1 MSQSEAVLSQGKPG
15 SREALML
22 PAFAGALLLSA
33 LLLFSVQ
40 PMFTKMMLPSLGGS
54 PAIWSVAMVFFQI
67 MLLLG
72 YLWAHALTRLFSL
85 PVAAIAHLCLTIAAF
100 VVLPLA
106 WPIVSAPSA
115 EGGQALWLVGAFAAS
130 VGLPFFALAGNG
142 PLLQAW
148 FARSGHRAA
157 GDPYFLYAA
166 SNAGS
171 FVALLAYPLLIEP
184 FFGLRAQSI
193 AWTWGFTGLLLALV
207 LCAWLALTAREAAH
221 VKNPAPQ
228 AKVAISWR
236 DRLAWIGLSSV
247 PSGLLVAAT
256 AHISTDIAAAPLLWV
271 APLALFLL
279 TFIIAFRDKPPV
291 SMRVLFL
298 AQAFL
303 AGLALSSLIGAATN
317 IPLQLGTH
325 LLLLFVAS
333 LSIHHTLYKRRP
345 AASGLT
351 DFYVCMSLGGALGG
365 LFAALLAPALFSSVL
380 EYPILIVAIFLCQ
393 PGACVFS
400 AQGLR
405 TAAGFAIFAVTTLV
419 ALYVF
424 ASDAHVSDVMR
435 AVLIVSL
442 AAPMLILRERP
453 ALVAGFA
460 GLAALSSV
468 MLSGAVTQERAH
480 RSFFG
485 VHKIGLWQEGKT
497 RILKHGTTIH
507 GFARVLN
514 EDGSPVAQPPR
525 PTGYY
530 TLEGPIGEAIRS
542 VRLQKGGRLEHIA
555 AIGLGAGTLACHL
568 REGEAMTFYEIDALV
583 ADLARDPK
591 LFPFLSACAPQAP
604 IVLGD
609 ARLTIA
615 SQVARSDLIIVDAF
629 SSDAI
634 PAHLLTREAI
644 ALYLSKLSPN
654 GVIVMHISNRAM
666 DLRATLAR
674 VAADAGLIALHRL
687 DVAPLGEDYRAGSRV
702 IALVGDPADLGA
714 LALEGG
720 QWEKLEPDLSRR
732 VWTDDY
738 STILTPVLDMIRDKS
753 QPDSH

>member
-1 MSQSEAVLSQGKPG
+1 MSISEAALPQRLAAA
-15 SREALML
+15 REGLTL

-54 PAIWSVAMVFFQI
+54 PAVWSVAMVFFQI

-85 PVAAIAHLCLTIAAF
+85 PIAAVAHLGLTAAAF

-106 WPIVSAPSA
+106 WPASSAPSA
-115 EGGQALWLVGAFAAS
+115 DGDQALWLVGAFAVS

-171 FVALLAYPLLIEP
+171 FVALLAYPFLIEP
-184 FFGLRAQSI
+184 FFGLRAQSL
-193 AWTWGFTGLLLALV
+193 AWAWGFAGLLLALA
-207 LCAWLALTAREAAH
+207 LCAGLALAARGGTS
-221 VKNPAPQ
+221 VKTPALET
-228 AKVAISWR
+228 KVAISWR
-236 DRLAWIGLSSV
+236 DRLTWTGLSSV

-279 TFIIAFRDKPPV
+279 TFIVAFRDRLPV
-291 SMRVLFL
+291 SPRALYL
-298 AQAFL
+298 AQAITG
-303 AGLALSSLIGAATN
+303 ALALSSFLGAATS
-317 IPLQLGTH
+317 IPVQLAVH
-325 LLLLFVAS
+325 LLLLFVAGV
-333 LSIHHTLYKRRP
+333 SIHHALYQRRP
-345 AASGLT
+345 PASGLT

-365 LFAALLAPALFSSVL
+365 LFAALVAPAIFSSVL
-380 EYPILIVAIFLCQ
+380 EYPILIVATFLCL
-393 PGACVFS
+393 PGAS
-400 AQGLR
+400 GWSRQALR
-405 TAAGFAIFAVTTLV
+405 TALLFAAFACLTLV
-419 ALYVF
+419 ALHF
-424 ASDAHVSDVMR
+424 ATASGFVSDVMR
-435 AVLIVSL
+435 AALIASL
-442 AAPMLILRERP
+442 AAPMLILRDRP
-453 ALVAGFA
+453 GLAAGFA
-460 GLAALSSV
+460 ALAALASLTVGGSV
-468 MLSGAVTQERAH
+468 SDERSY

-485 VHKIGLWQEGKT
+485 VHKIGMWQDGKT
-497 RILKHGTTIH
+497 RILKHGTTVH

-514 EDGSPVAQPPR
+514 EDGSPAAARPR

-530 TLEGPIGEAIRS
+530 TFEGPMGEAIRS
-542 VRLQKGGRLEHIA
+542 VRLQAGGRLNHIA

-568 REGEAMTFYEIDALV
+568 REGEAMTFYEIDSLV
-583 ADLARDPK
+583 VDLARDPK
-591 LFPFLSACAPQAP
+591 LFPFLTACAPKAP

-615 SQVARSDLIIVDAF
+615 SQAERSDLIIVDAF

-644 ALYLSKLSPN
+644 ALYLGRLAPN
-654 GVIVMHISNRAM
+654 GVIVLHISNRAM

-674 VAADAGLIALHRL
+674 VAADAGLVALHRL
-687 DVAPLGEDYRAGSRV
+687 DVSTMNEDYRSGSRV
-702 IALVGDPADLGA
+702 VALAHKREDIGA
-714 LALEGG
+714 LALDGG
-720 QWEKLEPDLSRR
+720 AWDQFEPDMSRR
-732 VWTDDY
+732 VWSDDY
-738 STILTPVLDMIRDKS
+738 STILTPVLDMIRAS
-753 QPDSH
+753 RNSGGH

>member
-1 MSQSEAVLSQGKPG
+1 MSSSEAILSQGKSG
-15 SREALML
+15 SRDSLML

-54 PAIWSVAMVFFQI
+54 PAVWSVAMVFFQI

-85 PVAAIAHLCLTIAAF
+85 PVAALAHLCLTTAALF
-100 VVLPLA
+100 VLPLA
-106 WPIVSAPSA
+106 WPAMRAPSA
-115 EGGQALWLVGAFAAS
+115 EGGQALWLVGAFAGA

-193 AWTWGFTGLLLALV
+193 AWTWGFVALLLALAS
-207 LCAWLALTAREAAH
+207 CAGLTLAMRSAEH
-221 VKNPAPQ
+221 VKSAAPQ
-228 AKVAISWR
+228 VKVAISWN

-279 TFIIAFRDKPPV
+279 TFILAFRDRLPV
-291 SMRVLFL
+291 SMQVLFL
-298 AQAFL
+298 AQAFF
-303 AGLALSSLIGAATN
+303 AALALSSLVVAATN
-317 IPLQLGTH
+317 IPLQLGMH

-345 AASGLT
+345 AVSGLT
-351 DFYVCMSLGGALGG
+351 DFYVCMSFGGALGG

-380 EYPILIVAIFLCQ
+380 EYPILIVAIFLCL

-405 TAAGFAIFAVTTLV
+405 TGAGFTIFAVTALV

-424 ASDAHVSDVMR
+424 ASDARVSDAMR
-435 AVLIVSL
+435 AALIFSL

-453 ALVAGFA
+453 ALAAGFA

-468 MLSGAVTQERAH
+468 MLSGAVSDERAH

-514 EDGSPVAQPPR
+514 EDGSPATGRPR

-530 TLEGPIGEAIRS
+530 TFEGPMGEAIRS
-542 VRLQKGGRLEHIA
+542 VRLQKGGRLDHIA

-583 ADLARDPK
+583 VDLARDPK

-615 SQVARSDLIIVDAF
+615 SQVERSDLIIVDAF

-644 ALYLSKLSPN
+644 ALFRSKLAPN
-654 GVIVMHISNRAM
+654 GAIVMHISNRAM

-687 DVAPLGEDYRAGSRV
+687 DLAALAQDYRAGSRV
-702 IALVGDPADLGA
+702 IAFVRDPANLGA

-738 STILTPVLDMIRDKS
+738 STILTPVLDMIADR
-753 QPDSH
+753 

>member
-1 MSQSEAVLSQGKPG
+1 MSMPEAALPHRLLAARAG
-15 SREALML
+15 LML

-54 PAIWSVAMVFFQI
+54 PAVWSVAMVFFQI

-85 PVAAIAHLCLTIAAF
+85 SVAAVAHLCLTATAF
-100 VVLPLA
+100 IVLPLA
-106 WPIVSAPSA
+106 WPTMSAPPA
-115 EGGQALWLVGAFAAS
+115 EGAQALWLVGAFAIS

-157 GDPYFLYAA
+157 DDPYFLYAA

-171 FVALLAYPLLIEP
+171 FVALLAYPFLIEP
-184 FFGLRAQSI
+184 FFGLRAQSL
-193 AWTWGFTGLLLALV
+193 AWTWGFAGLLLALA
-207 LCAWLALTAREAAH
+207 LCAALALAARSAAS
-221 VKNPAPQ
+221 VKDPALQ
-228 AKVAISWR
+228 AKAAIAWR
-236 DRLAWIGLSSV
+236 DRLAWVGLSSV

-279 TFIIAFRDKPPV
+279 TFIIAFRDRLPV
-291 SMRVLFL
+291 SPRVLFL
-298 AQAFL
+298 AHAL
-303 AGLALSSLIGAATN
+303 TGALALSSFPGAATN
-317 IPLQLGTH
+317 IPMQLAVH

-333 LSIHHTLYKRRP
+333 LSIHHALYKRRP
-345 AASGLT
+345 PASALT

-365 LFAALLAPALFSSVL
+365 LFAALVAPAIFSGVY
-380 EYPILIVAIFLCQ
+380 EYPILIVATFLCL
-393 PGACVFS
+393 PGAFAWS
-400 AQGLR
+400 PQALR
-405 TAAGFAIFAVTTLV
+405 TAVGFSLFAGVALV
-419 ALYVF
+419 ALHF
-424 ASDAHVSDVMR
+424 AADSGFLSDAMR
-435 AVLIVSL
+435 AAVIASL
-442 AAPMLILRERP
+442 AAPILILRERP
-453 ALVAGFA
+453 AMAAGFA
-460 GLAALSSV
+460 GLAALASLMPGGSV
-468 MLSGAVTQERAH
+468 SDERAY

-485 VHKIGLWQEGKT
+485 VHKIGLWQGGKT
-497 RILKHGTTIH
+497 RILKHGTTVH

-514 EDGSPVAQPPR
+514 EDGSPATQRPR

-530 TLEGPIGEAIRS
+530 TLDGPMGEAIRS
-542 VRLQKGGRLEHIA
+542 VRLQQGGRLNHIA

-583 ADLARDPK
+583 VDLARNSK
-591 LFPFLSACAPQAP
+591 LFPFLTACAPQAP

-615 SQVARSDLIIVDAF
+615 GQVERSDLIIVDAF

-634 PAHLLTREAI
+634 PAHLLTREAV
-644 ALYLSKLSPN
+644 ALYLSKLAPN
-654 GVIVMHISNRAM
+654 GVIVLHISNRAM

-687 DVAPLGEDYRAGSRV
+687 DVSQMNEDYRSGSRV
-702 IALVGDPADLGA
+702 VAFVRDAGDIGA
-714 LALEGG
+714 LALDGG
-720 QWEKLEPDLSRR
+720 AWSQLQPVMSRR
-732 VWTDDY
+732 VWSDDY
-738 STILTPVLDMIRDKS
+738 STILTPVLDMIRDK
-753 QPDSH
+753 QKADGH

>member
-1 MSQSEAVLSQGKPG
+1 MSMSEAASPQRFLAVRQG
-15 SREALML
+15 LML

-54 PAIWSVAMVFFQI
+54 PAVWSVAMVFFQI

-85 PVAAIAHLCLTIAAF
+85 PAAAIAHLCLTAAF
-100 VVLPLA
+100 IVLPLA
-106 WPIVSAPSA
+106 WPAASAPSA
-115 EGGQALWLVGAFAAS
+115 EGDQALWLVGAFAVS

-184 FFGLRAQSI
+184 FFGLRAQSL
-193 AWTWGFTGLLLALV
+193 AWAWGFAGLLLSLA
-207 LCAWLALTAREAAH
+207 LCAAFALAARGAAS
-221 VKNPAPQ
+221 VKDPALR
-228 AKVAISWR
+228 AKAAIAWR

-279 TFIIAFRDKPPV
+279 TFIVAFRDRLPASP
-291 SMRVLFL
+291 RVLFL
-298 AQAFL
+298 AHTLTGA
-303 AGLALSSLIGAATN
+303 LALSSFLGAATN
-317 IPLQLGTH
+317 IPMQLAVH

-333 LSIHHTLYKRRP
+333 LSIHHALYKRRP
-345 AASGLT
+345 PASALT

-365 LFAALLAPALFSSVL
+365 LFAALVAPGIFSSVL
-380 EYPILIVAIFLCQ
+380 EYPILIVATFLCL
-393 PGACVFS
+393 PGAFGWDRR
-400 AQGLR
+400 AGR
-405 TAAGFAIFAVTTLV
+405 TAAAFAIFAGAALV
-419 ALYVF
+419 ALYF
-424 ASDAHVSDVMR
+424 AVGSGLVNDAMR
-435 AVLIVSL
+435 AALIASL

-453 ALVAGFA
+453 ALAAGFA
-460 GLAALSSV
+460 GLAAIAAL
-468 MLSGAVTQERAH
+468 MLGGPVSDERSY

-485 VHKIGLWQEGKT
+485 VHKIGMWQEGKT

-514 EDGSPVAQPPR
+514 EDGSLATQRPR

-530 TLEGPIGEAIRS
+530 TLEGPMGEAIAS
-542 VRLQKGGRLEHIA
+542 VRLQKGGRLNHVA

-568 REGEAMTFYEIDALV
+568 REGEAMTFYEIDSLV
-583 ADLARDPK
+583 VDLARDPK
-591 LFPFLSACAPQAP
+591 LFPFLTACAPKAP

-615 SQVARSDLIIVDAF
+615 SQVERSDLIIVDAF

-634 PAHLLTREAI
+634 PAHLLTREAV
-644 ALYLSKLSPN
+644 ALYLTRLAPN
-654 GVIVMHISNRAM
+654 GVIVLHISNRAM

-687 DVAPLGEDYRAGSRV
+687 DVSIMKEDYRSGSRV
-702 IALVGDPADLGA
+702 VAFMRKRDDFGA
-714 LALEGG
+714 LALDGG
-720 QWEKLEPDLSRR
+720 AWNQLEPDISRR
-732 VWTDDY
+732 VWSDDY
-738 STILTPVLDMIRDKS
+738 STILTPVLDMIRES
-753 QPDSH
+753 SSASGH

>member
-1 MSQSEAVLSQGKPG
+1 MSMPEAALPHRLLAARAG
-15 SREALML
+15 LML

-54 PAIWSVAMVFFQI
+54 PAVWSVAMVFFQI

-85 PVAAIAHLCLTIAAF
+85 SVAAVAHLCLTATAF
-100 VVLPLA
+100 IVLPLA
-106 WPIVSAPSA
+106 WPTMSAPPA
-115 EGGQALWLVGAFAAS
+115 EGAQALWLVGAFAIS

-157 GDPYFLYAA
+157 DDPYFLYAA

-171 FVALLAYPLLIEP
+171 FVALLAYPFLIEP
-184 FFGLRAQSI
+184 FFGLRAQSL
-193 AWTWGFTGLLLALV
+193 AWTWGFAGLLLALA
-207 LCAWLALTAREAAH
+207 LCAALALAARSAAS
-221 VKNPAPQ
+221 VKDPALQ
-228 AKVAISWR
+228 AKAAIAWR
-236 DRLAWIGLSSV
+236 DRLAWVGLSSV

-279 TFIIAFRDKPPV
+279 TFIIAFRDRLPV
-291 SMRVLFL
+291 SPRVLFL
-298 AQAFL
+298 AHAL
-303 AGLALSSLIGAATN
+303 TGALALSSFPGAATN
-317 IPLQLGTH
+317 IPMQLAVH

-333 LSIHHTLYKRRP
+333 LSIHHALYKRRP
-345 AASGLT
+345 PASALT
-351 DFYVCMSLGGALGG
+351 DFYVCMSLGG
-365 LFAALLAPALFSSVL
+365 LFAALVAPAIFSGVY
-380 EYPILIVAIFLCQ
+380 EYPILIVATFLCL
-393 PGACVFS
+393 PGAFAWS
-400 AQGLR
+400 PQALR
-405 TAAGFAIFAVTTLV
+405 TAVGFSLFAGVALV
-419 ALYVF
+419 ALHF
-424 ASDAHVSDVMR
+424 AADSGFLSDAMR
-435 AVLIVSL
+435 AAVIASL
-442 AAPMLILRERP
+442 AAPILILRERP
-453 ALVAGFA
+453 AMAAGFA
-460 GLAALSSV
+460 GLAALASLMPGGSV
-468 MLSGAVTQERAH
+468 SDERAY

-485 VHKIGLWQEGKT
+485 VHKIGLWQGGKT
-497 RILKHGTTIH
+497 RILKHGTTVH

-514 EDGSPVAQPPR
+514 EDGSPATQRPR

-530 TLEGPIGEAIRS
+530 TLDGPMGEAIRS
-542 VRLQKGGRLEHIA
+542 VRLQQGGRLNHIA

-583 ADLARDPK
+583 VDLARNSK
-591 LFPFLSACAPQAP
+591 LFPFLTACAPQAP

-615 SQVARSDLIIVDAF
+615 GQVERSDLIIVDAF

-634 PAHLLTREAI
+634 PAHLLTREAV
-644 ALYLSKLSPN
+644 ALYLSKLAPN
-654 GVIVMHISNRAM
+654 GVIVLHISNRAM

-687 DVAPLGEDYRAGSRV
+687 DVSQMNEDYRSGSRV
-702 IALVGDPADLGA
+702 VAFVRDAGDIGA
-714 LALEGG
+714 LALDGG
-720 QWEKLEPDLSRR
+720 AWSQLQPVMSRR
-732 VWTDDY
+732 VWSDDY
-738 STILTPVLDMIRDKS
+738 STILTPMLDMIRDK
-753 QPDSH
+753 QKADGH